1 MAIPKVKTLILD
13 LGGVLFDIDYHR
25 TQEAFRSIGFSDVE
39 RQYSQLQQT
48 SIFDD
53 LETGKI
59 SPEQFCDQLR
69 SATKIDASNEA
80 IYSAWNAMLLD
91 LPEQNIEF
99 VKELK
104 ERYDLYLLSN
114 TNEIHLKAIFDHF
127 PNYSMLEPLFRKVYY
142 SCRIGLRKPNAD
154 VFESV
159 LKDIGTTPQN
169 ALFIDDSPQH
179 VEGAKSVGMHALH
192 LKVGQQRVQD
202 LF

>member
-69 SATKIDASNEA
+69 SVTKIDASKEA
-80 IYSAWNAMLLD
+80 IYNAWNAMLLG

-127 PNYSMLEPLFRKVYY
+127 PNYSRLEPLFRKVYY

-154 VFESV
+154 VFEYV
-159 LKDIGTTPQN
+159 LNDIGSTPQN

-192 LKVGQQRVQD
+192 LKVGEQRVQD